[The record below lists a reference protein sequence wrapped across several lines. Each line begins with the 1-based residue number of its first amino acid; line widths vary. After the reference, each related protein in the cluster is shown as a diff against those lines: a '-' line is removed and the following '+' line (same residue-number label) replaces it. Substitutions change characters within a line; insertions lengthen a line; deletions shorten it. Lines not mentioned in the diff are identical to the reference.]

1 MAASVIFFLACSGGL
16 ILWQNVTEED
26 ILWTP
31 YGSKFEGEREWI
43 QDNFRKDRRHELLI
57 LASEDNAISR
67 ENIQFLWKIHE
78 AIAEN
83 ATTSDGSK
91 GYSDL
96 CTPDLETE
104 RQDDCFAMSILRL
117 WDNDPTVIN
126 SLSDDK
132 ISSDLTKELQNPE

>member
-1 MAASVIFFLACSGGL
+1 MGRPVYYDGAFVVMSTKGRVQPDGPPC
-16 ILWQNVTEED
+16 T
-26 ILWTP
+26 
-31 YGSKFEGEREWI
+31 
-43 QDNFRKDRRHELLI
+43 
-57 LASEDNAISR
+57 

-78 AIAEN
+78 AVAEN

-104 RQDDCFAMSILRL
+104 RQGDCFAMSILRL

-126 SLSDDK
+126 GLSNEK
-132 ISSDLTKELQNPE
+132 ISSDLTEELQNPE